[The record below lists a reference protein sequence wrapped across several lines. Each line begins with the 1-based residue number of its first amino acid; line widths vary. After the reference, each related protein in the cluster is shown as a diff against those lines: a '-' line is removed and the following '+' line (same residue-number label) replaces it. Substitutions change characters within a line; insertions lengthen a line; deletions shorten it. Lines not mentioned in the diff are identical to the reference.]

1 MRIKEM
7 ITYWRSSLLK
17 HSPCQHSRK
26 CIEISVDVWVKK
38 KRGYTLS
45 RSIHKTRFSI
55 LLVTKG
61 MLVDG
66 FGRLVSIRHFF
77 SVCKE
82 IWEGDGAHKSTWE
95 GGAKVDSLDETRVC
109 WILPVLI
116 NHSSNKKKQ
125 QSTSVGS
132 GLLCNGLVS
141 HPGGVPILLL
151 QQKSQWVTR
160 VIFAFRLCQSKGC
173 LLRDMI

>member
-1 MRIKEM
+1 M
-7 ITYWRSSLLK
+7 
-17 HSPCQHSRK
+17 
-26 CIEISVDVWVKK
+26 DVWVKK

-82 IWEGDGAHKSTWE
+82 IQEGDGVRKSIWE
-95 GGAKVDSLDETRVC
+95 GGGKVDSLDETRVC
-109 WILPVLI
+109 
-116 NHSSNKKKQ
+116 
-125 QSTSVGS
+125 
-132 GLLCNGLVS
+132 
-141 HPGGVPILLL
+141 
-151 QQKSQWVTR
+151 
-160 VIFAFRLCQSKGC
+160 
-173 LLRDMI
+173 

>member
-1 MRIKEM
+1 MVFTQIFTNSFLLWFQVSRDSPSEVNRLRRERDELQSLVEKFENHLTEVWNYEILLYCCLKIVVDLVIEWYVLLNKGNDHLLKKLVIETFSFSALKEM
-7 ITYWRSSLLK
+7 YRDQCGCLG
-17 HSPCQHSRK
+17 
-26 CIEISVDVWVKK
+26 KK

-82 IWEGDGAHKSTWE
+82 I
-95 GGAKVDSLDETRVC
+95 
-109 WILPVLI
+109 
-116 NHSSNKKKQ
+116 
-125 QSTSVGS
+125 
-132 GLLCNGLVS
+132 
-141 HPGGVPILLL
+141 
-151 QQKSQWVTR
+151 
-160 VIFAFRLCQSKGC
+160 
-173 LLRDMI
+173 

>member
-1 MRIKEM
+1 M
-7 ITYWRSSLLK
+7 
-17 HSPCQHSRK
+17 
-26 CIEISVDVWVKK
+26 DVWVKK

-95 GGAKVDSLDETRVC
+95 GGGKVASLDETRVC
-109 WILPVLI
+109 
-116 NHSSNKKKQ
+116 
-125 QSTSVGS
+125 
-132 GLLCNGLVS
+132 
-141 HPGGVPILLL
+141 
-151 QQKSQWVTR
+151 
-160 VIFAFRLCQSKGC
+160 
-173 LLRDMI
+173 